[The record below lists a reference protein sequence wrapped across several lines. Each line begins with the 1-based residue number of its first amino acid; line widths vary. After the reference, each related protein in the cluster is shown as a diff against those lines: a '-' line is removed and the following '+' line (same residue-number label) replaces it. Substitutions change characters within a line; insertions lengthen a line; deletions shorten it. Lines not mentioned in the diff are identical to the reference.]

1 MLTDRSGSVTPLVT
15 KFLSF
20 VISYHLGSLFARV
33 AMDDFI
39 LIMLRKEYYM
49 LRIRSSEEIMRV
61 QLEEGI
67 GN

>member
-39 LIMLRKEYYM
+39 LIMLRKEHVKDQEF
-49 LRIRSSEEIMRV
+49 RGNN
-61 QLEEGI
+61 EGTA
-67 GN
+67 GRRHW